1 MVFHSFFSHY
11 LDQTSYHFC
20 IFIPIASFFFFLP
33 LFPFHLTRLHGKSHN
48 SSFLLA
54 ADVKILSAAGGF
66 PLWRWLQ
73 VFRTNSEMIGL
84 CSLGSDL
91 YESCKKPFQ
100 GLSPFIWKLLVE
112 PWPLPELQ
120 LPLLCHLLAGP
131 GTCTRA
137 LTRDPGRWPPQ
148 LALSL
153 APYDCS
159 EAVGLCP
166 WTEDFI
172 CYPLPPVPL
181 LLSSRQPPPT
191 QSFPE

>member
-1 MVFHSFFSHY
+1 
-11 LDQTSYHFC
+11 
-20 IFIPIASFFFFLP
+20 
-33 LFPFHLTRLHGKSHN
+33 
-48 SSFLLA
+48 
-54 ADVKILSAAGGF
+54 
-66 PLWRWLQ
+66 
-73 VFRTNSEMIGL
+73 MIGL

-166 WTEDFI
+166 GTEDFI
-172 CYPLPPVPL
+172 CYHCPQLPCSCPHGSPLPPSPFQSNPNNISGCCI
-181 LLSSRQPPPT
+181 LSLVCMVNCL
-191 QSFPE
+191 